1 MAHKFIPGCRE
12 FILNGKG
19 DKNMKRFFLTGLF
32 GAAIASLMTGS
43 PAWATVRT
51 ETIVYRQ
58 DSQELRGYLAY
69 DDSVKGARPAVLI
82 IHEWWG
88 LNDYIKM
95 RAKQLA
101 GLGYLAF
108 AADMYGNGFSTKDP
122 KEAGAMAG
130 KLRTGDRILL
140 RKRANAGLNELMN
153 NPMTDKNRVA
163 AIGYCFGGT
172 TVLELARSGADI
184 AGVVSFH
191 GTLDTPDPADAR
203 NIKAHVLVLNG
214 ADDPNVPASQ
224 ISAFQ
229 DEMRKAGV
237 DWQMIS
243 YGGAVHSFTNP
254 ASGSDPS
261 KGVAYNE
268 LADKRS
274 WEHMKLFF
282 TEIFKK

>member
-1 MAHKFIPGCRE
+1 
-12 FILNGKG
+12 
-19 DKNMKRFFLTGLF
+19 MKRFLFAGLF
-32 GAAIASLMTGS
+32 GAAIASLMAGS
-43 PAWATVRT
+43 QAWAALRT

-58 DSQELRGYLAY
+58 GGQEFKGYLAY
-69 DDSVKGARPAVLI
+69 DDAVEGPRPAVLI

-88 LNDYIKM
+88 LNDYIKT
-95 RAKQLA
+95 RAQQLA
-101 GLGYLAF
+101 SLGYLAF

-191 GTLDTPDPADAR
+191 GTLDTPNPADAQ

-229 DEMRKAGV
+229 DDMRKAKV